1 MSGKCNYR
9 ANLLLIILMFVV
21 VMYLKAAA
29 AGAYESA
36 SAVKPK
42 SVQVLEGLVL
52 SFSAGELSSASLN
65 LLDT

>member
-1 MSGKCNYR
+1 MSRNCNYW
-9 ANLLLIILMFVV
+9 ANLLLIILMFVA
-21 VMYLKAAA
+21 VMYLEAAA

-42 SVQVLEGLVL
+42 SVRTLEVLVL
-52 SFSAGELSSASLN
+52 SFGTGELLSASLN